1 MLSNNPDFKELLL
14 LHGRDRRLVK
24 LLHELEALPEDIEKV
39 DSRISTEKDSIEIAV
54 SEWKQLE
61 SQNNT

>member
-54 SEWKQLE
+54 SEW
-61 SQNNT
+61 

>member
-24 LLHELEALPEDIEKV
+24 LLHELEALPEDIEKLIQEYLQKKFHR
-39 DSRISTEKDSIEIAV
+39 DCCFRMET
-54 SEWKQLE
+54 
-61 SQNNT
+61 T